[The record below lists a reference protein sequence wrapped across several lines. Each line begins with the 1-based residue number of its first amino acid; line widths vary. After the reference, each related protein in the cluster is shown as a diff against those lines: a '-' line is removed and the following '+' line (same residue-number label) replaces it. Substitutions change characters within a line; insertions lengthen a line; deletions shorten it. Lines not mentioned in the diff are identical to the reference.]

1 MLDSTIMSAI
11 ITTLGGL
18 VIAWF
23 TYWLKMP
30 KNIKTDIIDNEQS
43 NSNTILYY
51 PKIKNGGIF
60 INRFIINASLERGS
74 FSNIYLVSD
83 ITSKNHEQFILKLF
97 KYKEQPKFIMKYIE
111 NETSIAN
118 QFKQKI
124 KGIANY
130 HEVQWL
136 PNNEGVLIIQDYI
149 NSTNLHDYI
158 IHNKFTEKNTLLIA
172 IEICNTLDIIH
183 KRNIAH
189 CDLKPKNILIPI
201 HNELK
206 PIIIDFGIA
215 KYFGESFRKEEAMIS
230 VPYSAPE
237 ITNTSPIDARTDIY
251 SLGVIILVMIV
262 GLPNEQI
269 NKIQHYNESTIAITN
284 TLKEQNIDRE
294 EYIKESIKK
303 IINEQLKRTLL
314 KCLTNNINERFKNI
328 TELKKAL
335 ITIHEKLEN

>member
-1 MLDSTIMSAI
+1 
-11 ITTLGGL
+11 
-18 VIAWF
+18 
-23 TYWLKMP
+23 
-30 KNIKTDIIDNEQS
+30 
-43 NSNTILYY
+43 
-51 PKIKNGGIF
+51 
-60 INRFIINASLERGS
+60 
-74 FSNIYLVSD
+74 
-83 ITSKNHEQFILKLF
+83 
-97 KYKEQPKFIMKYIE
+97 
-111 NETSIAN
+111 
-118 QFKQKI
+118 
-124 KGIANY
+124 
-130 HEVQWL
+130 
-136 PNNEGVLIIQDYI
+136 
-149 NSTNLHDYI
+149 
-158 IHNKFTEKNTLLIA
+158 
-172 IEICNTLDIIH
+172 
-183 KRNIAH
+183 
-189 CDLKPKNILIPI
+189 
-201 HNELK
+201 
-206 PIIIDFGIA
+206 
-215 KYFGESFRKEEAMIS
+215 MIS